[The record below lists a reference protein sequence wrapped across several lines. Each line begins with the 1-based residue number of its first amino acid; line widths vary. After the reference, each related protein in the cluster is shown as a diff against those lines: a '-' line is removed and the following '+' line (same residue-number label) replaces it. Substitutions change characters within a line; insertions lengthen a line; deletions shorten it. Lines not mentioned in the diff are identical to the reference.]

1 MRTQRNQSLRY
12 KHISPRTIKIG
23 LFILGLILMIDILA
37 ARYSPAIQSS
47 LTLPVSQIR
56 FAAPTHIAATQV
68 AIATQAAVPTHPP
81 VPSPTSSV
89 TLPAT
94 GNLAQDT
101 FQRPNQAFW
110 GTASD
115 GQAWGA
121 NAKSSQGFAIVNHT
135 GQVTNGN
142 GVIDAILGPA
152 VKDSEVVISSSLT
165 HYATASIGP
174 VLRWTDANNLYKV
187 FLGGGQLI
195 LLKKVAGVVT
205 VLKTAPFPVQDGA
218 SYTFRF
224 RARGSLLLAR
234 VWPTGQAEPSTWTL
248 MATDSDL
255 QSGYGGMRIVL
266 QSGTTATITSFMESS
281 L

>member
-12 KHISPRTIKIG
+12 KHISPRTLKIG
-23 LFILGLILMIDILA
+23 LFLLGLILMIDILA

-56 FAAPTHIAATQV
+56 FAAPTHV
-68 AIATQAAVPTHPP
+68 AIPTQAAIPTHPP
-81 VPSPTSSV
+81 APSPTSSM

-101 FQRPNQAFW
+101 FQRPSQAFW

-121 NAKSSQGFAIVNHT
+121 DAKSSQSFAIVNHT

-142 GVIDAILGPA
+142 GVYDAVLGPA
-152 VKDSEVVISSSLT
+152 VKDSEVVMSSSLT

-174 VLRWTDANNLYKV
+174 LLRWTDANNLYKV

-195 LLKKVAGVVT
+195 LLKKVVGVVT
-205 VLKTAPFPVQDGA
+205 VLKTTPFPVQDGA

-224 RARGSLLLAR
+224 RARGSLLSAR
-234 VWPTGQAEPSTWTL
+234 VWPTGQAEPSTWIL
-248 MATDSDL
+248 MATDNDL
-255 QSGYGGMRIVL
+255 KSGYGGMRIVL